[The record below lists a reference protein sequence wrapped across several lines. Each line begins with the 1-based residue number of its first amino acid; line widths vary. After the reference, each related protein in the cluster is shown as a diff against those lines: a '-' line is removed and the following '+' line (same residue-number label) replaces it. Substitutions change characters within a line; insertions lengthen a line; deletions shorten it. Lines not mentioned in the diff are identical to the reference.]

1 MTRPAALF
9 TTFARAA
16 ALPALALGLSLL
28 TAPLAAA
35 QQQGITVTATGE
47 AQVQPD
53 TLVFK
58 GKLTESAESAEDA
71 VVAFRDTRRRALQ
84 AIESLEI
91 EGLSVE
97 ASALRLSRGGDM
109 AGMGGMMVMP
119 GVGGEVEAPPGQ
131 LAISQSVTIR
141 IAGID
146 GMEQDELIELV
157 VEVADAAKEAGIS
170 VGEMT
175 EEQMMM
181 MQFGQGMGAS
191 DLAVFRVS
199 NADAAQAES
208 AELAMAQA
216 RAKAQRL
223 AELAGVSLGRV
234 TAITEGASTEEQSAA
249 SGYMAIIWGMA
260 TEETPDAL
268 ATPALEP
275 VTVRTTL
282 TVTFAIGDE

>member
-1 MTRPAALF
+1 MTRFPSPFVRLVQAAVF
-9 TTFARAA
+9 
-16 ALPALALGLSLL
+16 PSLAIGLSVSI
-28 TAPLAAA
+28 TCPAAA

-47 AQVQPD
+47 AEVRPD
-53 TLVFK
+53 TLVFI
-58 GKLTESAESAEDA
+58 GKLTESAESADDA
-71 VVAFRDTRRRALQ
+71 VVAFRDTRRRAMQ
-84 AIESLEI
+84 AIETLDI

-109 AGMGGMMVMP
+109 AGMGGMMIMP
-119 GVGGEVEAPPGQ
+119 GGGGEVEAPPGQ

-146 GMEQDELIELV
+146 DMEQDALIELI

-191 DLAVFRVS
+191 ELAVFRVS

-216 RAKAQRL
+216 RAKAERL
-223 AELAGVSLGRV
+223 AALAGVGLGRV

-249 SGYMAIIWGMA
+249 SGYMAMIWGMA
-260 TEETPDAL
+260 GGDNTDPL
-268 ATPALEP
+268 ATTALEP

-282 TVTFAIGDE
+282 TVTFSIGDE